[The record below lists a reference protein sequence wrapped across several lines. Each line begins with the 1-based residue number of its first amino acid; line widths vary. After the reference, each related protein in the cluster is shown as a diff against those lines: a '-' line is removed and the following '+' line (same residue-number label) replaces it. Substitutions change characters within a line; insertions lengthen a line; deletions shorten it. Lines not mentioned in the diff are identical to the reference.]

1 MNLRLLKFILL
12 IPLFIACQAGSEII
26 RPDTDDE
33 GNAGFSCTLSTDK
46 VEFARAY
53 GYEPY
58 ALEVMVGEEAAV
70 VDLGGA
76 PWLEVEGNV
85 DLLYPDSHMALNLVP
100 KEPNYSPEARSG
112 VVVLKGK
119 YTGESVEVS
128 VNQAGS
134 YQDAVQSKSNS
145 WQLTSDLV
153 SSEEWLKYGVMTANQ
168 EDMNALLSLEHSVN
182 SPVEIIQDEGRGTFR
197 GMLVGDA
204 VLLRLPVQNVD
215 KETAVSAMLNL
226 SQKTSGVQCEWVAEY
241 WDGGAWNAKATFTT
255 SKETEDYTYTSCT
268 CDFTLAEPVVNDYI
282 KVRFRKASGSTDVT
296 NFIAADPAA
305 GAYIRLTEPK
315 KPLVLTIDFAQWP
328 FTPALVADKNNKIKT
343 KDAYTLTQEGV
354 EYQFEIYAPSTG
366 YYNAGTSLRFD
377 NTGGGYLKLP
387 AVEGKALVKITV
399 AITNTSG
406 KAVYVSSD
414 GSDKGDILG
423 STNISASGSKTCE
436 LTGTL
441 PGTSYYLYTNAKNT
455 QIGKVILTYE

>member
-1 MNLRLLKFILL
+1 MNLRLLKFILI

-33 GNAGFSCTLSTDK
+33 GDAGFSCTLSTDK

-119 YTGESVEVS
+119 YTGESVEVA

-153 SSEEWLKYGVMTANQ
+153 SSEEWLKDGVMTANQ

-197 GMLVGDA
+197 GMQVGDA

-241 WDGGAWNAKATFTT
+241 WDGGAWNAKTTFTT

-315 KPLVLTIDFAQWP
+315 KPLVLTIDFASWP
-328 FTPALVADKNNKIKT
+328 LSGTPPKSAKVTTEEDV
-343 KDAYTLTQEGV
+343 YVLTHEGV
-354 EYQFEIYAPSTG
+354 DYEFRIHAPATG
-366 YYNAGTSLRFD
+366 WYYTGKALRFQA
-377 NTGGGYLKLP
+377 TGGGYLKLP

-423 STNISASGSKTCE
+423 STNIPASGSKTCE